1 MLLEFPVLRMR
12 NVLALLTV
20 RHAAPRGQMPR
31 NIGVI
36 CPSCAS
42 AECYRTGRRGSRD
55 FSHRLLGMFPWRC
68 EACRNRFYLRKRSL
82 V

>member
-1 MLLEFPVLRMR
+1 MLLQLPALRMP

-20 RHAAPRGQMPR
+20 RNAAPSGQVPR
-31 NIGVI
+31 NIGVS

-42 AECYRTGRRGSRD
+42 AECYRTGRRGGRD

-68 EACRNRFYLRKRSL
+68 EGCRNRFYLRKRSL